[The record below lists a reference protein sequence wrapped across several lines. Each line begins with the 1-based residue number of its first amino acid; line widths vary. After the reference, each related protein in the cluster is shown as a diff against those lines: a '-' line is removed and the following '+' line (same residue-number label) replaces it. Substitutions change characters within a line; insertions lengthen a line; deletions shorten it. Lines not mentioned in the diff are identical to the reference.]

1 MEEYVLM
8 KKSTEIERLGV
19 ELGFSSVKFLDA
31 DFVALKAKTKKDVLK
46 EIQHAKQKKLK
57 TIYKADSED
66 MLRFMLE
73 KTDVDVVYGMENIH
87 PKDSTHF
94 VRGGLDQVLC
104 TLAAVK
110 GKTLAFSF
118 SEVLHSVH
126 KGKLLGRIMFNLKL
140 CKKYKVPIKL
150 ASFALSKE
158 EMRSAKDLGAL
169 GRVLRM

>member
-1 MEEYVLM
+1 MEEYVLL
-8 KKSTEIERLGV
+8 KKSTEIEKLAA

-31 DFVALKAKTKKDVLK
+31 DFVVLKARTKKDALK

-73 KTDVDVVYGMENIH
+73 KTEVDIVFAMENIH

-104 TLAAVK
+104 TLAATK
-110 GKTLAFSF
+110 RKTLAFSF
-118 SEVLHSVH
+118 SEMLHSVH
-126 KGKLLGRIMFNLKL
+126 KGKLLGRMIFNIKL

-150 ASFALSKE
+150 VSFALSKE
-158 EMRSAKDLGAL
+158 EMRSAKDLQAL
-169 GRVLRM
+169 GRVLGF